1 MTAPG
6 PDQEYEAI
14 VDDDSFIKH
23 DYHGFLDDT
32 PMVTVGNQFVS
43 DDGQVFS
50 RIEDYYDYVEFLES
64 EENHC
69 FTDYNDL
76 KIDPEVENA

>member
-14 VDDDSFIKH
+14 LDDDSFIKH
-23 DYHGFLDDT
+23 EDHGFLDDT
-32 PMVTVGNQFVS
+32 PMVTVGNRFVS

-50 RIEDYYDYVEFLES
+50 RIEDYYDYMDERPNLYRS
-64 EENHC
+64 M
-69 FTDYNDL
+69 
-76 KIDPEVENA
+76 